1 MIRAVFDTTVLISA
15 FLRPGGV
22 SDELLTL
29 AGKEFTFLLSA
40 PIIAE
45 TERKLLTSPK
55 IRKRYHYPD
64 EAVERYVERLSE
76 LAALAGLVE
85 SLPPLSGVVRD
96 PNDDVI
102 VATAVAALADHLVA
116 RDKDLLDLGD
126 YQGTPIITPEVFR
139 GLLRRKA

>member
-29 AGKEFTFLLSA
+29 AGKEFAFLLSA

-45 TERKLLTSPK
+45 TRRKLLTSPK

-64 EAVERYVERLSE
+64 EAVERYVACSYPHI
-76 LAALAGLVE
+76 ALLDQ
-85 SLPPLSGVVRD
+85 R
-96 PNDDVI
+96 
-102 VATAVAALADHLVA
+102 LADSPRGRV
-116 RDKDLLDLGD
+116 LLC
-126 YQGTPIITPEVFR
+126 
-139 GLLRRKA
+139 